1 MSKKNNNMRIIFTII
16 LSTLI
21 GFQLQAKKTERPNII
36 FILTDQWRA
45 SAFGYAGDSN
55 VKTPQIDRFANEAV
69 NFTNA
74 VSVLPACT
82 PYRASLLTGKY
93 PTSTGMFLNDL
104 YLPSEELCMA
114 EIFKDAGYQT
124 AYLGKWHLD
133 GHGRYNNV
141 EPERRQG
148 FDFWKALECSHNY
161 NKMPYYENDD
171 PEMKYWEGYSPF
183 AISGE
188 AQNYL
193 TENANNKA
201 PFLLYVSIATPHFP
215 HHTAPEEFKAMY
227 PEQEIQLTPNVPDEL
242 DDKVLQELK
251 GYYAHGT
258 ATDKAIGDV
267 LEKIK
272 ELGLDKNSIVVFT
285 SDHGEMM
292 GAHNMRHNSKQAS
305 WDESI
310 RVPFIIKTPFNS
322 QAGINNAPITTPDIL
337 PTLLG
342 LADIEIP
349 KSIEGENLSKLVIS
363 PDPEADRAAL
373 FMNVC
378 PFGNEYHLSEYR
390 GIKTRQYT
398 FISTLEGPVKMYDN
412 LSDPYQMNNLLGKAE
427 YAEIQAELNNML
439 NNVLKEIGDENFQRR
454 EYYLNKW
461 NIKLSEGNVI
471 DYFGFRD
478 GNGIV
483 QMPKLKE

>member
-1 MSKKNNNMRIIFTII
+1 MLEIRNNMRNIFTFII
-16 LSTLI
+16 GTLLS
-21 GFQLQAKKTERPNII
+21 FQLQAKKTERPNVI

-45 SAFGYAGDSN
+45 SAFGYAGDPN

-74 VSVLPACT
+74 VSVCPVCT
-82 PYRASLLTGKY
+82 PARASLLTGKY
-93 PTSTGMFLNDL
+93 PTSTGMILNDL
-104 YLPSEELCMA
+104 YLPPEELCMA

-141 EPERRQG
+141 EPKRRQG
-148 FDFWKALECSHNY
+148 FDFWKALECSHSY

-183 AISGE
+183 AISRE

-193 TENANNKA
+193 TENTNNKA

-215 HHTAPEEFKAMY
+215 HHSAPEGYKAMY
-227 PEQEIQLTPNVPDEL
+227 PEQEIQLAPNVPVEQYDQ
-242 DDKVLQELK
+242 VRQELK
-251 GYYAHGT
+251 GYYAHCT

-292 GAHNMRHNSKQAS
+292 GAHNRRHSSKQAA

-322 QAGINNAPITTPDIL
+322 QGGINNAPITTPDIL

-349 KSIEGENLSKLVIS
+349 KSIEGENLSKLVKS

-378 PFGNEYHLSEYR
+378 PFGNEYPLSEYR

-398 FISTLEGPVKMYDN
+398 FISTLEGPAMMYDN
-412 LSDPYQMNNLLGKAE
+412 LTDPYQMNNLLGNNE
-427 YAEIQAELNNML
+427 YEETQNELNNML
-439 NNVLKEIGDENFQRR
+439 NSALKEIGDENFQPR

-461 NIKLSEGNVI
+461 NLKLSEGNVI

-478 GNGIV
+478 GNGVV
-483 QMPKLKE
+483 QMPKLKK